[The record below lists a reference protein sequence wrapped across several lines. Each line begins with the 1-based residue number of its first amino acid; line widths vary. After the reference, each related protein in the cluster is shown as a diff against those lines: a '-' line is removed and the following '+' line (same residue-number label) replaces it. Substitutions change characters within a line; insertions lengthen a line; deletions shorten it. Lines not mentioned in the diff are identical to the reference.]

1 MSTGWPKKLIIIH
14 EKILYRNVLIQN
26 PFISNIL
33 PIPTWDGRLGMDYA
47 LKVIDFGTMEK
58 SMREEVR
65 TSLGPGE
72 RLSHNFSK
80 EVRR

>member
-1 MSTGWPKKLIIIH
+1 
-14 EKILYRNVLIQN
+14 
-26 PFISNIL
+26 
-33 PIPTWDGRLGMDYA
+33 MDYA

-72 RLSHNFSK
+72 R
-80 EVRR
+80 

>member
-1 MSTGWPKKLIIIH
+1 
-14 EKILYRNVLIQN
+14 
-26 PFISNIL
+26 
-33 PIPTWDGRLGMDYA
+33 MDYA
-47 LKVIDFGTMEK
+47 LKVFDFEAMEK
-58 SMREEVR
+58 FMRGEVR